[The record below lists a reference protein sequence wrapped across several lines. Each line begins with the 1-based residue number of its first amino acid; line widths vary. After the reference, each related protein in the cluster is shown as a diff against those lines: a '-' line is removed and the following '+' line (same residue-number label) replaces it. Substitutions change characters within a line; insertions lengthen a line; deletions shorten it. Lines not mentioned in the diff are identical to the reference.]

1 MSLAS
6 ALALGFV
13 LGLKHALDA
22 DHVAAV
28 SAIVARHKK
37 LGTAWLLGAFWG
49 LGHTATVFAV
59 GVLIILFR
67 VQIPPRLGLGME
79 FTVGVMLCLLGILS
93 LLGRLGG
100 GVTAHSHRHEHD
112 GEHGHGREGAHSHAH
127 LHAPETGWLKKHLA
141 LAGRW
146 ALLRSLAVG
155 LVHGLAGS
163 AAAALLALAAIAD
176 PWAGL
181 LYLAVFGAGT
191 LVGMLSVS
199 ALMER
204 AMAALARW
212 WGPGERA
219 VAVLAGLL
227 SLAVGLSVM
236 HETGLQGGLFTDAS
250 SWRPR

>member
-6 ALALGFV
+6 TLALGFAW
-13 LGLKHALDA
+13 GLKHAIDA

-49 LGHTATVFAV
+49 LGHAAAV
-59 GVLIILFR
+59 LAAGFLIIVLR
-67 VQIPPRLGLGME
+67 VRVPPRLEHGFEAAVGLMLCGLG
-79 FTVGVMLCLLGILS
+79 LLAIN
-93 LLGRLGG
+93 GRLGG

-112 GEHGHGREGAHSHAH
+112 GDHGHGGENAHAHAH
-127 LHAPETGWLKKHLA
+127 LHAPQTNWLKKHMA

-146 ALLRSLAVG
+146 ALVRALAVG

-181 LYLAVFGAGT
+181 LYLLVFTVGT

-199 ALMER
+199 ALMEWS
-204 AMAALARW
+204 MAGLASW
-212 WGPGERA
+212 WAHGEKA
-219 VAVLAGLL
+219 VTVLAGLL
-227 SLAVGLSVM
+227 SLAVGLS
-236 HETGLQGGLFTDAS
+236 LLPWSQ
-250 SWRPR
+250 

>member
-6 ALALGFV
+6 ALTLGFI

-79 FTVGVMLCLLGILS
+79 FSVGIMLCLLGLLGLS
-93 LLGRLGG
+93 GRLGG
-100 GVTAHSHRHEHD
+100 GVTSHAHRHEHE
-112 GEHGHGREGAHSHAH
+112 GEHGHGQEGAHSHAH

-146 ALLRSLAVG
+146 ALLRSMAIG

-163 AAAALLALAAIAD
+163 ASVALLALAALAD

-181 LYLAVFGAGT
+181 LYLLVFGAGT
-191 LVGMLSVS
+191 VIGMLSLS
-199 ALMER
+199 ALMEYS
-204 AMAALARW
+204 MAALARW
-212 WGPGERA
+212 WGPGER
-219 VAVLAGLL
+219 LLSILTGLL
-227 SLAVGLSVM
+227 SLAVGLAVM
-236 HETGLQGGLFTDAS
+236 RETGLQGGLF
-250 SWRPR
+250 R